1 VPKYGTCDVN
11 RIVKGKFVD
20 DFNRCIVDPSQ
31 SPCELGTSRYFNI
44 LLQPPYYL
52 SKHPDFVVS
61 IPASYQQIGCIPQ
74 CSLAAFGRSSQDG
87 IV

>member
-1 VPKYGTCDVN
+1 M
-11 RIVKGKFVD
+11 
-20 DFNRCIVDPSQ
+20 VDPGK

-44 LLQPPYYL
+44 VLQPPYYL

-61 IPASYQQIGCIPQ
+61 IPAGDQQICRIPQ
-74 CSLAAFGRSSQDG
+74 CLLAAFGRSSQDG